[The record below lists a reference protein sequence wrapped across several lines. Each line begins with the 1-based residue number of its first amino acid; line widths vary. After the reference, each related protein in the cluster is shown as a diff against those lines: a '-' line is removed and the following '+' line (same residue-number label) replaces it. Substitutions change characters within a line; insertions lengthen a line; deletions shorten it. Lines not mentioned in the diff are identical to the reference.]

1 MRTFLV
7 AALLTATSS
16 AAAQQAQPSAAS
28 PIPPARYT
36 WSTNPL
42 GFLQL
47 GPNIEFERA
56 TSPAHAVGFGVRA
69 PTLGLY
75 TYLLNEDVQSGWS
88 AYGIYR
94 FYPRRQAL
102 HDWYIG
108 PHLEFG
114 GTSNETY
121 TSKILGAA
129 GEFGHRWIKRNG
141 FSIVLGGLL
150 GVLKSNDTWRDGTG
164 SAGNET
170 YVIWMLNVSL
180 GFAR

>member
-1 MRTFLV
+1 MRSVVLGALLV
-7 AALLTATSS
+7 AATA
-16 AAAQQAQPSAAS
+16 AAAQQAQPSAAGS
-28 PIPPARYT
+28 RYT

-56 TSPAHAVGFGVRA
+56 TSSAHAVGFGLRA

-114 GTSNETY
+114 GTTNETY
-121 TSKILGAA
+121 TSQILGLG
-129 GEFGHRWIKRNG
+129 GEFGHRWIKSNG
-141 FSIVLGGLL
+141 FAIVVGGMLGM
-150 GVLKSNDTWRDGTG
+150 LKSNDTWRDGTG
-164 SAGNET
+164 SAGSET

-180 GFAR
+180 GVAR

>member
-1 MRTFLV
+1 MRSLAV
-7 AALLTATSS
+7 VLLL
-16 AAAQQAQPSAAS
+16 AAATTAPAQQQPAS
-28 PIPPARYT
+28 VAVPAGARYT

-56 TSPAHAVGFGVRA
+56 TSTAHAVGFGVRA

-102 HDWYIG
+102 HDWYVG

-114 GTSNETY
+114 GTSNDTY
-121 TSKILGAA
+121 TSQILGFG
-129 GEFGHRWIKRNG
+129 GEFGHRWIKSNG
-141 FSIVLGGLL
+141 FAIVLGGLL
-150 GVLKSNDTWRDGTG
+150 GVLKSNDTWKDGTG

-170 YVIWMLNVSL
+170 YVIWMLNLSL
-180 GFAR
+180 GVAR